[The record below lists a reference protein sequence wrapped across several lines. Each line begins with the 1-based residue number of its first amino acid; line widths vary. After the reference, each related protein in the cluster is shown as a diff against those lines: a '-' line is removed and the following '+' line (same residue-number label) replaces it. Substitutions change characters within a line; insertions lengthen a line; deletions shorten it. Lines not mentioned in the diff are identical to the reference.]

1 MKPKDLLIPFCCFV
15 FFAIVAPAPASDGGA
30 HKIRYPVAAGTL
42 YPRNG
47 ADLVKKATDLID
59 VADGRL
65 RLPADE
71 IPKAVIVPHGAQIF
85 AGDVTAA
92 GYAALRRLKPFVKR
106 VVLIGSSHRGK
117 YYGISLSDA
126 LYWEMPDRRFKVDRE
141 MNEKLLKIQGIDYD
155 GAAHEAESS
164 LESQLPFVSAVFSK
178 DVEIVPVL
186 VEDASIEQVVDL
198 IDAVWGGLET
208 VVVVSSDMA
217 SGKDADKVEKM
228 VREAV
233 RMAENKEY
241 GRIKKRHFCAS
252 LPVAGM
258 LAYAAENGS
267 TVRLIDS
274 LTTSGAGD
282 VRTDKTLGY
291 GAFGVYENDDGTR
304 EDLEHIEAV
313 LREHQEALL
322 RVAAQSIV
330 SGFERGRPLRVS
342 ESRYPEEFARKT
354 ATFVNIYHNGALRG
368 GAGSGEPSRSLLD
381 DVSENAYNAVFS
393 DFRFVPLTE
402 DEIKTAE
409 LSISVLTDPVQIR
422 FDDEDD
428 LLTKLDPQQDGVIF
442 RERSNKA
449 LFLPQIWG
457 TFPSPKE
464 FLAHLKQ
471 KAGLPA
477 NYWSPTVKIYR
488 FRVVDLNSG
497 DLENPMSVWLPKGK
511 MK

>member
-1 MKPKDLLIPFCCFV
+1 MKLKSLLILICAVLPV
-15 FFAIVAPAPASDGGA
+15 AAAFAGDGG
-30 HKIRYPVAAGTL
+30 KIRYPVAAGTL
-42 YPRNG
+42 YPRKG
-47 ADLVKKATDLID
+47 ADLLKKATDLID
-59 VADGRL
+59 AADGRL

-85 AGDVTAA
+85 AGGATAA
-92 GYAALRRLKPFVKR
+92 GYAALRRLKPFVRR
-106 VVLIGSSHRGK
+106 VVLIGSSHRGR

-126 LYWEMPDRRFKVDRE
+126 RYWEMPDRRFEVDGE

-155 GAAHEAESS
+155 GDAHEAESS
-164 LESQLPFVSAVFSK
+164 LESQLPFVSAVFAK
-178 DVEIVPVL
+178 DVKIVPVL
-186 VEDASIEQVVDL
+186 VEDASVEQVADL

-208 VVVVSSDMA
+208 VVIVSADMA
-217 SGKDADKVEKM
+217 SGKDADKVEKTM
-228 VREAV
+228 REAV
-233 RMAENKEY
+233 GLTENKEY
-241 GRIKKRHFCAS
+241 GRIKKRHFCAP
-252 LPVAGM
+252 LPVAGV

-267 TVRLIDS
+267 TVKLIDS
-274 LTTSGAGD
+274 LATSGAGD
-282 VRTDKTLGY
+282 LRTDGTFGY
-291 GAFGVYENDDGTR
+291 GAFGVYENDDGAR
-304 EDLEHIEAV
+304 DDWEHVESV
-313 LREHQEALL
+313 LRENQESLL

-354 ATFVNIYHNGALRG
+354 ATFVNVYHNGVLRG
-368 GAGSGEPSRSLLD
+368 GAGTGEPARSLLD

-409 LSISVLTDPVQIR
+409 LSVSVLTAPAQIR
-422 FDDEDD
+422 FDGEDD
-428 LLTKLDPQQDGVIF
+428 LLSKLNPQQDGLIL

-488 FRVVDLNSG
+488 FRVIDLNSG
-497 DLENPMSVWLPKGK
+497 DLEDPMSVWLPKGRK
-511 MK
+511 K